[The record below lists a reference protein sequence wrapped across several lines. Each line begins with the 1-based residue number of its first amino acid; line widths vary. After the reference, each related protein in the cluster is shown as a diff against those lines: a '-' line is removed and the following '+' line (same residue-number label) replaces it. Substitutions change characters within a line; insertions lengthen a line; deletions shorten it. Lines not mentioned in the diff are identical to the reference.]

1 MASTATQ
8 SVVSGSLS
16 RAPRSRSSSRGTT
29 VNATLSAGRPL
40 RLALRLSPLLPSCSP
55 QLPAL
60 RRNSRRQS
68 VSSVR
73 SALTSSS
80 PSDTLS
86 ASTSAT
92 DTIAVTK
99 STALNFPSTAA
110 AVAAAWLLLLPSAP
124 AAYALDGP
132 SAPPSTV
139 PAETTALEQPQRQQP
154 PIMQVFRGMTAP
166 EVADAPSSAEAEAEA
181 EAEDGEWRYSRFLA
195 EVDAGEVESVEF
207 STTGYSLVA
216 TTKGGDEHKV
226 CVRASGPLIQLFRT
240 ISTSS
245 LSLACTARTHFHPQS
260 SIYPF
265 PPRPPSYLPNSPSSS
280 PRSSHSHCCA
290 HRLRTSPPS
299 PRPSPRARF
308 FRASPHAGDDPDAQ
322 GVSTELVD
330 TLARQGVET
339 KIDAGLDPKVA
350 FALELVFDTMLPP
363 QPLPLLPPHPFPQLL
378 PFPFLSPPP
387 RPSHLLPNPPPP
399 LPRTPVTQ
407 VMIPTLKGVST
418 ELADTLASKG
428 VETKIDAGLDP
439 KVAFAL
445 ELVFDTVLPLMIA
458 FGLPFLLFNQ
468 ANPFGPNGPFGSFL
482 SGKGKFQEEPETTVR
497 FDDVAG
503 VDQAKLELQEMVDFL
518 RNPSKYTDLGA
529 KIPKGCL
536 LAGPPGSGKTLL
548 ARAVAGEAGVPFFS
562 IAASEFVEIFVGLGA
577 SRVRELFEKA
587 KSKAPCIIFI
597 DELDAVGR
605 QRGGGMGGGNDEREQ
620 TINQLLTEMDGFQG
634 NTGVIVL
641 GATNRPDV
649 LDAALTRPGRFD
661 RQVVVDRPDVKG
673 RVKILE
679 VHSRGKRLDASVDL
693 EKVARRTPGFT
704 GADLQNLMNEAAIAT
719 ARKDLPAI
727 TSVELSDALERITI
741 GPERRAAVVSLE
753 KQRLVAYHEAG
764 HALVASL
771 LSAFDDPVE
780 KVTIVPRGGAGG
792 LTFFA
797 PSEERLESGLY
808 SRAYLEAQLAV
819 ALGGRVAEEIIFGE
833 ERVTTGAS
841 NDLQKV
847 TSTARR
853 MVEQW
858 GFSPAVGQVA
868 LVSSRGRN
876 FLGGGGGAASE
887 AECSQQTKL
896 VVDGEVRR
904 LVDTAYRKAKS
915 ALEENIGLLHRVVEV
930 LLEKE
935 SINGEELQALI
946 LESKASLY
954 I

>member
-1 MASTATQ
+1 MASTAAA
-8 SVVSGSLS
+8 SHAMLPGNLS
-16 RAPRSRSSSRGTT
+16 CAPCSSSRSVSG
-29 VNATLSAGRPL
+29 ATLNAILDFPRPL
-40 RLALRLSPLLPSCSP
+40 RLASGLSPLP
-55 QLPAL
+55 
-60 RRNSRRQS
+60 
-68 VSSVR
+68 
-73 SALTSSS
+73 SS
-80 PSDTLS
+80 PSSQLLSLRHNCRRPSVSAARVEPPSTLPAS
-86 ASTSAT
+86 AASAKCN
-92 DTIAVTK
+92 ARQ
-99 STALNFPSTAA
+99 LPLTAA
-110 AVAAAWLLLLPSAP
+110 AAAAAVGLLLLPSLP
-124 AAYALDGP
+124 AAYAVDAP
-132 SAPPSTV
+132 PVPPSTSLPETV
-139 PAETTALEQPQRQQP
+139 AAEKSQQ
-154 PIMQVFRGMTAP
+154 QQQQQGLQGFFGLTAP
-166 EVADAPSSAEAEAEA
+166 DVVNAPSSAEAEAQA
-181 EAEDGEWRYSRFLA
+181 EAEEGEWRYSRFLT
-195 EVDAGEVESVEF
+195 EVDAGKVASVEF
-207 STTGYSLVA
+207 STTGKSLIA
-216 TTKGGDEHKV
+216 TTKGGDEHRV
-226 CVRASGPLIQLFRT
+226 MIPTF
-240 ISTSS
+240 
-245 LSLACTARTHFHPQS
+245 
-260 SIYPF
+260 
-265 PPRPPSYLPNSPSSS
+265 
-280 PRSSHSHCCA
+280 
-290 HRLRTSPPS
+290 
-299 PRPSPRARF
+299 
-308 FRASPHAGDDPDAQ
+308 Q
-322 GVSTELVD
+322 GVSTDLAD
-330 TLARQGVET
+330 TLARKGVET
-339 KIDAGLDPKVA
+339 GVDAGLDPKVA
-350 FALELVFDTMLPP
+350 LALE
-363 QPLPLLPPHPFPQLL
+363 
-378 PFPFLSPPP
+378 
-387 RPSHLLPNPPPP
+387 
-399 LPRTPVTQ
+399 
-407 VMIPTLKGVST
+407 I
-418 ELADTLASKG
+418 
-428 VETKIDAGLDP
+428 
-439 KVAFAL
+439 
-445 ELVFDTVLPLMIA
+445 VFDTVLPLLIA

-641 GATNRPDV
+641 AATNRPDV

-704 GADLQNLMNEAAIAT
+704 GADLQNLMNEAAILA
-719 ARKDLPAI
+719 ARKDRPAI
-727 TSVELSDALERITI
+727 TSDELSDALERITI

-780 KVTIVPRGGAGG
+780 KVTIVPRGPAGG

-819 ALGGRVAEEIIFGE
+819 ALGGRVAEEIIFGQE
-833 ERVTTGAS
+833 MVTTGAS
-841 NDLQKV
+841 NDLQQV
-847 TSTARR
+847 TSIARR

-858 GFSPAVGQVA
+858 GFSSAVGQLA
-868 LVSSRGRN
+868 LVSGRANN
-876 FLGGGGGAASE
+876 FLGGRGGAGSE

-896 VVDGEVRR
+896 MVDGEVRR
-904 LVDTAYRKAKS
+904 LVNTAYRKAKS

-946 LESKASLY
+946 LESKASIY
-954 I
+954 T

>member
-40 RLALRLSPLLPSCSP
+40 CLARRLSPLLPSCSP

-68 VSSVR
+68 VSSVH

-80 PSDTLS
+80 PSNTLS

-92 DTIAVTK
+92 DTTAITK
-99 STALNFPSTAA
+99 STASKFPSTAA
-110 AVAAAWLLLLPSAP
+110 AVAAAWLLLVPSAP

-216 TTKGGDEHKV
+216 TTKGGDEHK
-226 CVRASGPLIQLFRT
+226 
-240 ISTSS
+240 
-245 LSLACTARTHFHPQS
+245 
-260 SIYPF
+260 
-265 PPRPPSYLPNSPSSS
+265 
-280 PRSSHSHCCA
+280 
-290 HRLRTSPPS
+290 
-299 PRPSPRARF
+299 
-308 FRASPHAGDDPDAQ
+308 
-322 GVSTELVD
+322 
-330 TLARQGVET
+330 
-339 KIDAGLDPKVA
+339 
-350 FALELVFDTMLPP
+350 
-363 QPLPLLPPHPFPQLL
+363 
-378 PFPFLSPPP
+378 
-387 RPSHLLPNPPPP
+387 
-399 LPRTPVTQ
+399 

-704 GADLQNLMNEAAIAT
+704 GADLQNLMNEAAIAA
-719 ARKDLPAI
+719 ARKDIPAI
-727 TSVELSDALERITI
+727 TAEEISDALERITI
-741 GPERRAAVVSLE
+741 GAERRGTVVSLE

-915 ALEENIGLLHRVVEV
+915 ALEDNIGLLHRVVEV

-954 I
+954 T